1 MSEGIY
7 NENLC
12 KATKLIKA
20 HEGLLRQTIRTYI
33 QNPDDAKDVFQETIL
48 KILEYSNDGKPVK
61 DPKAWMVR
69 IAKNESVN
77 FLRRMQRDANLAD
90 FICSGASGS
99 GVSVFDEQHQAVVTQ
114 EIWNVIVE
122 MGTIYAEV
130 AKFRVEEYT
139 APETAEQLGIAEGTV
154 KSRLRKIRKRIR
166 EYLDDEIPR

>member
-1 MSEGIY
+1 MRSPNSQVSQIGMILAIITM
-7 NENLC
+7 NSTVARRNTNS
-12 KATKLIKA
+12 ATKD
-20 HEGLLRQTIRTYI
+20 GL
-33 QNPDDAKDVFQETIL
+33 K
-48 KILEYSNDGKPVK
+48 GKPVK
-61 DPKAWMVR
+61 HRKIWMVR

-90 FICSGASGS
+90 FICPGASDS
-99 GVSVFDEQHQAVVTQ
+99 GVSIVDEQHQAVVTQ

-154 KSRLRKIRKRIR
+154 KSRLRKIQKRIR